1 MHTEIMDVM
10 KFISALSHL
19 LFLSIKQRFPEKKMQ
34 QSGESIQKQVM
45 LKLSYICGQLVIV
58 GFVSHQ
64 LLNGACPVVNNNSK
78 QSRPERKNSLRS
90 PFHLKI
96 SYDFS
101 FPCVFLFL
109 KNLKDN

>member
-1 MHTEIMDVM
+1 MHTEITGVM
-10 KFISALSHL
+10 KFINALSHL

-64 LLNGACPVVNNNSK
+64 LLNGACPVVNNSSK

-90 PFHLKI
+90 HFTLKFHTT
-96 SYDFS
+96 S
-101 FPCVFLFL
+101 VFHVCFCF
-109 KNLKDN
+109 